1 MVLSHFIY
9 IFLSWSMAEIMNTSQ
24 IRPHQNFRGKR
35 MRCFFL
41 AWSLAGLSLIGG
53 TATIASATQAEHVIL
68 VVLEGIKSSSIQG
81 GATPTLARLAKEG
94 VVTWSAQSITPP
106 LTVPA
111 MASLLTGLQV
121 EKHRVTAEWETYDF
135 ARSFM
140 RSPTVFDYMDLAG
153 GKDTGVFLMDERL
166 YQLVRPEIYVDSQV
180 CGYTKPQCTPEKASE
195 YIKDF
200 LQKVTSE
207 KGYGFRLF
215 EVPNL
220 LLVHLPTA
228 VKVGQK
234 SGWDSEKY
242 SNALR
247 SIDTAVEQ
255 IIQTYK
261 ELEVL
266 DKTMVI
272 ITGLN
277 SGPVSTTSEG
287 AKPVSTGTP
296 APELDPTVPWIA
308 WGANIKKNQPITQS
322 VSLLDTGA
330 TIMYALGLET
340 HTEWDSHAMGEIFQ
354 TVPERR
360 TTDNEPQRKQ

>member
-1 MVLSHFIY
+1 MSTSPIRSHQHSHSKF
-9 IFLSWSMAEIMNTSQ
+9 
-24 IRPHQNFRGKR
+24 

-41 AWSLAGLSLIGG
+41 AWTVVWLLLIGG
-53 TATIASATQAEHVIL
+53 TASIASPRQAEHIIL
-68 VVLEGIKSSSIQG
+68 VVLEGIKSSSIQN
-81 GATPTLARLAKEG
+81 GATPNLARLAKDG
-94 VVTWSAQSITPP
+94 AVTWTAQSITPP

-121 EKHRVTAEWETYDF
+121 EKHRVTADWETYDF

-180 CGYTKPQCTPEKASE
+180 CGYTKPQCTPERASV

-200 LQKVTSE
+200 LKKVTSE

-215 EVPNL
+215 GVPNL

-234 SGWDSEKY
+234 YGWDSEKY
-242 SNALR
+242 SAALL

-255 IIQTYK
+255 IIQSYK
-261 ELEVL
+261 ELGVL
-266 DKTMVI
+266 DQTMVI

-277 SGPVSTTSEG
+277 SGPLSTTTEG
-287 AKPVSTGTP
+287 AKPVSTSPT
-296 APELDPTVPWIA
+296 APKLDSTIPWIA
-308 WGANIKKNQPITQS
+308 WGANIKSNHPITQS

-340 HTEWDSHAMGEIFQ
+340 YTEWDSHAIGDIFQ

-360 TTDNEPQRKQ
+360 TTDNEPQKKQ

>member
-1 MVLSHFIY
+1 MSTFRAIRTPHRGGKLFRRILMV
-9 IFLSWSMAEIMNTSQ
+9 
-24 IRPHQNFRGKR
+24 
-35 MRCFFL
+35 
-41 AWSLAGLSLIGG
+41 WSLALLALNGG
-53 TATIASATQAEHVIL
+53 MPSIVSATQAEHIIL
-68 VVLEGIKSSSIQG
+68 IVLEGIKSSSIQG
-81 GATPTLARLAKEG
+81 GATPTLAQLAQDG

-135 ARSFM
+135 ARAFM

-180 CGYTKPQCTPEKASE
+180 CGYSKPQCTPETASV

-200 LQKVTSE
+200 LKKVTSE

-215 EVPNL
+215 GVPNL

-228 VKVGQK
+228 AKVGQK
-234 SGWDSEKY
+234 YGWDSKKY
-242 SNALR
+242 SAALS

-261 ELEVL
+261 ELGVL

-277 SGPVSTTSEG
+277 SGPIYTPSENGKNVSVGSK
-287 AKPVSTGTP
+287 AS
-296 APELDPTVPWIA
+296 ELDATIPWIA
-308 WGANIKKNQPITQS
+308 WGANIKKNYPIAKS

-340 HTEWDSHAMGEIFQ
+340 HTEWDSHAIDEIFQ
-354 TVPERR
+354 AVPERR
-360 TTDNEPQRKQ
+360 TTENELQKIQ

>member
-1 MVLSHFIY
+1 M
-9 IFLSWSMAEIMNTSQ
+9 
-24 IRPHQNFRGKR
+24 G
-35 MRCFFL
+35 C
-41 AWSLAGLSLIGG
+41 SLACLLLIGG
-53 TATIASATQAEHVIL
+53 VPSITSATQAEHIIL
-68 VVLEGIKSSSIQG
+68 IVLEGIKSSSLQG
-81 GATPTLARLAKEG
+81 EATPTLTRLAQEG
-94 VVTWSAQSITPP
+94 AATWSAQSITPP

-121 EKHRVTAEWETYDF
+121 DKHRVTAEWETYDF
-135 ARSFM
+135 ARAFM

-180 CGYTKPQCTPEKASE
+180 CGYSKPQCTPETASV

-200 LQKVTSE
+200 LEKVTSE

-215 EVPNL
+215 GVPNL

-234 SGWDSEKY
+234 YGRDSAKY
-242 SNALR
+242 SAALT
-247 SIDTAVEQ
+247 SIDTAVNQ
-255 IIQTYK
+255 LIQTYK
-261 ELEVL
+261 ELGVL
-266 DKTMVI
+266 NKTMVI
-272 ITGLN
+272 VTGLN
-277 SGPVSTTSEG
+277 SGPVHTPSVKE
-287 AKPVSTGTP
+287 KKVSAGSMKS
-296 APELDPTVPWIA
+296 ELDPTIPWIA
-308 WGANIKKNQPITQS
+308 WGANIKGKHPIAQP

-340 HTEWDSHAMGEIFQ
+340 HTEWDSHAINEIFQ

-360 TTDNEPQRKQ
+360 TTDNDPQKMR

>member
-1 MVLSHFIY
+1 MS
-9 IFLSWSMAEIMNTSQ
+9 TSQ
-24 IRPHQNFRGKR
+24 IPPPQHRRGKL
-35 MRCFFL
+35 MWCFLL
-41 AWSLAGLSLIGG
+41 AWSVLWLALIGG
-53 TATIASATQAEHVIL
+53 TASIASATQAEHIIL
-68 VVLEGIKSSSIQG
+68 VVMEGIKSSSIQD
-81 GATPTLARLAKEG
+81 GATPNLARLSKEG
-94 VVTWSAQSITPP
+94 AVNWSAQSITPP

-135 ARSFM
+135 ARAFM

-180 CGYTKPQCTPEKASE
+180 CGYTKPQCTPETASI

-200 LQKVTSE
+200 LEKVTSE

-215 EVPNL
+215 GMPNL

-228 VKVGQK
+228 AKVGQK
-234 SGWDSEKY
+234 YGWDSPKY
-242 SNALR
+242 FAALT
-247 SIDTAVEQ
+247 SIDTAVDK

-261 ELEVL
+261 ELGVL

-277 SGPVSTTSEG
+277 SGPLHIPKDG
-287 AKPVSTGTP
+287 AKPVSASATT
-296 APELDPTVPWIA
+296 PELDNTIPWIA
-308 WGANIKKNQPITQS
+308 WGANIKKNHPIAQS

-340 HTEWDSHAMGEIFQ
+340 HTEWDSHVIDGIFQ
-354 TVPERR
+354 AVPERR
-360 TTDNEPQRKQ
+360 TTGNEPQKN

>member
-1 MVLSHFIY
+1 
-9 IFLSWSMAEIMNTSQ
+9 MNTFQVTRNQHSGDSL
-24 IRPHQNFRGKR
+24 FRR
-35 MRCFFL
+35 FFMV
-41 AWSLAGLSLIGG
+41 WSLACLALIGG
-53 TATIASATQAEHVIL
+53 TPSIVSATQAEHIIL
-68 VVLEGIKSSSIQG
+68 IVLEGIKSSSIQG
-81 GATPTLARLAKEG
+81 GATPTLTQLAQDG
-94 VVTWSAQSITPP
+94 VVTWSAHSITPP

-135 ARSFM
+135 ARAFM

-180 CGYTKPQCTPEKASE
+180 CGYTKPQCTPETASV

-200 LQKVTSE
+200 LKKVTSQ

-215 EVPNL
+215 GVPNL

-228 VKVGQK
+228 AKVGQK
-234 SGWDSEKY
+234 YGWNSPKY
-242 SNALR
+242 SAALT
-247 SIDTAVEQ
+247 SIDTAVDQ

-261 ELEVL
+261 ELGVL

-272 ITGLN
+272 VTGLN
-277 SGPVSTTSEG
+277 SGPISSPSENGKSASAGSKTSE
-287 AKPVSTGTP
+287 
-296 APELDPTVPWIA
+296 LDATIPWIA
-308 WGANIKKNQPITQS
+308 WGANIKKNHPIAQS

-340 HTEWDSHAMGEIFQ
+340 HTEWDSRPINEIFQ
-354 TVPERR
+354 AVPERR
-360 TTDNEPQRKQ
+360 TTENELQKIQ

>member
-1 MVLSHFIY
+1 MSI
-9 IFLSWSMAEIMNTSQ
+9 SQ
-24 IRPHQNFRGKR
+24 LRPQQHRPGTLIR
-35 MRCFFL
+35 CVFL
-41 AWSLAGLSLIGG
+41 AWSVAWLSLIGG
-53 TATIASATQAEHVIL
+53 TGSIAFAAQAEHIIL
-68 VVLEGIKSSSIQG
+68 VVLEGIKSSSIQNG
-81 GATPTLARLAKEG
+81 GTPNLAQLAKDG
-94 VVTWSAQSITPP
+94 AVTWSAQSITPP

-121 EKHRVTAEWETYDF
+121 EKHRVTAAWETYDF

-180 CGYTKPQCTPEKASE
+180 CGYTKPQCTPERASA

-200 LQKVTSE
+200 LKKVTSE

-215 EVPNL
+215 GVPNL
-220 LLVHLPTA
+220 LLVHLPSA

-234 SGWDSEKY
+234 YGWDSEKY
-242 SNALR
+242 SATLL
-247 SIDTAVEQ
+247 SIDTSVEQ

-261 ELEVL
+261 ELGVL

-277 SGPVSTTSEG
+277 SGPLSPPTGKEGKTVSTSLT
-287 AKPVSTGTP
+287 T
-296 APELDPTVPWIA
+296 PELDATIPWIA
-308 WGANIKKNQPITQS
+308 WGANIKQNHPISQS

-340 HTEWDSHAMGEIFQ
+340 HTEWDSHPIGDIFQ

-360 TTDNEPQRKQ
+360 TTDNEPQKKQ

>member
-1 MVLSHFIY
+1 MSTSSVPPHRHRRGNLIRR
-9 IFLSWSMAEIMNTSQ
+9 FL
-24 IRPHQNFRGKR
+24 
-35 MRCFFL
+35 L
-41 AWSLAGLSLIGG
+41 AWSLVCLALIAGTPS
-53 TATIASATQAEHVIL
+53 IASATQAEHIIL

-81 GATPTLARLAKEG
+81 GATPTMARLAKDG

-106 LTVPA
+106 LTVSA
-111 MASLLTGLQV
+111 MASLLTGLPV
-121 EKHRVTAEWETYDF
+121 IKHRVTAEWETYDF
-135 ARSFM
+135 ARAFM

-180 CGYTKPQCTPEKASE
+180 CGYSKPQCTPETAAI

-200 LQKVTSE
+200 LEKITSE

-215 EVPNL
+215 GMPNL

-228 VKVGQK
+228 GKVGQK
-234 SGWDSEKY
+234 YGWDSQKY
-242 SNALR
+242 SAALT
-247 SIDTAVEQ
+247 SIDTAVDQ

-261 ELEVL
+261 EHGVL
-266 DKTMVI
+266 DKTMMI

-277 SGPVSTTSEG
+277 SGPLRTTQDG
-287 AKPVSTGTP
+287 AKPVSATVAT
-296 APELDPTVPWIA
+296 PELDATIPWIA
-308 WGANIKKNQPITQS
+308 WGANIKSNHPITQS

-340 HTEWDSHAMGEIFQ
+340 HTEWDSHAINDIFQ
-354 TVPERR
+354 AVPERQ
-360 TTDNEPQRKQ
+360 TTGNEPLKK

>member
-1 MVLSHFIY
+1 MS
-9 IFLSWSMAEIMNTSQ
+9 TSQ
-24 IRPHQNFRGKR
+24 KRPQQHRRGKLLP
-35 MRCFFL
+35 CFFL
-41 AWSLAGLSLIGG
+41 TWSVVWLTLFGG
-53 TATIASATQAEHVIL
+53 TASMASAAQAEHIIL

-81 GATPTLARLAKEG
+81 GLTPNLAQLAKDG
-94 VVTWSAQSITPP
+94 AVTWSAQSITPP

-121 EKHRVTAEWETYDF
+121 EKHRVTAAWETYDF

-180 CGYTKPQCTPEKASE
+180 CGYTKPQCTPERASA
-195 YIKDF
+195 YINDF
-200 LQKVTSE
+200 LEKVTSE

-215 EVPNL
+215 GVPNL

-234 SGWDSEKY
+234 YGWDSEKY
-242 SNALR
+242 SAALL

-261 ELEVL
+261 ELGVL

-277 SGPVSTTSEG
+277 SGPLSPPTGGGQTVPTSLTT
-287 AKPVSTGTP
+287 
-296 APELDPTVPWIA
+296 PELDATIPWIA
-308 WGANIKKNQPITQS
+308 WGANIKRNHPITQS

-340 HTEWDSHAMGEIFQ
+340 HTEWDSHAIGDIFQ
-354 TVPERR
+354 AVPERR
-360 TTDNEPQRKQ
+360 TTDNEPQTKQ

>member
-1 MVLSHFIY
+1 MSIPRISPDQHLPGSLIRS
-9 IFLSWSMAEIMNTSQ
+9 FL
-24 IRPHQNFRGKR
+24 
-35 MRCFFL
+35 L
-41 AWSLAGLSLIGG
+41 AFSLALLVLIGG
-53 TATIASATQAEHVIL
+53 TPSPVSATQAEHIIL
-68 VVLEGIKSSSIQG
+68 VVLEGIKPSSIQS
-81 GATPTLARLAKEG
+81 GATPYVNRLAKEG

-106 LTVPA
+106 LTVSA
-111 MASLLTGLQV
+111 MASLLTGLKV
-121 EKHRVTAEWETYDF
+121 DKHRVTAEWETYDF

-153 GKDTGVFLMDERL
+153 GRDTGVFLMDERL

-180 CGYTKPQCTPEKASE
+180 CGFTKPQCTPETAAV

-200 LQKVTSE
+200 LKKVTSE

-215 EVPNL
+215 GVPNL

-228 VKVGQK
+228 AKVGQK
-234 SGWDSEKY
+234 YGENSQKY
-242 SNALR
+242 SAALL
-247 SIDTAVEQ
+247 SIDTAIEQ

-261 ELEVL
+261 ELGVL

-277 SGPVSTTSEG
+277 SGHLRTPKEN
-287 AKPVSTGTP
+287 AKPISANAPT
-296 APELDPTVPWIA
+296 PELDSTIPWIA
-308 WGANIKKNQPITQS
+308 WGANIKKDHPITQS

-340 HTEWDSHAMGEIFQ
+340 YTEWDSRVIEEIFQ
-354 TVPERR
+354 AVPKRR
-360 TTDNEPQRKQ
+360 TTDNEQQKTH

>member
-1 MVLSHFIY
+1 MSIFRVTRSRQSGGNLFRRFLMV
-9 IFLSWSMAEIMNTSQ
+9 
-24 IRPHQNFRGKR
+24 
-35 MRCFFL
+35 
-41 AWSLAGLSLIGG
+41 WSLAWLALIGG
-53 TATIASATQAEHVIL
+53 TPSIVSATQAEHIIL
-68 VVLEGIKSSSIQG
+68 IVLEGIKSSSIQG
-81 GATPTLARLAKEG
+81 GATPTLAQLAQDG

-106 LTVPA
+106 LTVSA

-135 ARSFM
+135 ARAFM

-180 CGYTKPQCTPEKASE
+180 CGYTKPQCTPETASV

-200 LQKVTSE
+200 LKKVTSE

-215 EVPNL
+215 GVPNL

-228 VKVGQK
+228 AKVGQK
-234 SGWDSEKY
+234 YGWDSAKY
-242 SNALR
+242 SATLP
-247 SIDTAVEQ
+247 SIDTAVEK

-261 ELEVL
+261 ELGVL

-277 SGPVSTTSEG
+277 SGPIHTPSENGKNVSASSKTSE
-287 AKPVSTGTP
+287 
-296 APELDPTVPWIA
+296 LDATIPWIA
-308 WGANIKKNQPITQS
+308 WGANIKKNHPIAKP

-340 HTEWDSHAMGEIFQ
+340 HTEWDSHPINEIFQ
-354 TVPERR
+354 AVPERR
-360 TTDNEPQRKQ
+360 TTENELQKIQ

>member
-1 MVLSHFIY
+1 MS
-9 IFLSWSMAEIMNTSQ
+9 TSQ
-24 IRPHQNFRGKR
+24 LRPQQHRRGTLIR
-35 MRCFFL
+35 CVFL
-41 AWSLAGLSLIGG
+41 AWSVAWLPLIGG
-53 TATIASATQAEHVIL
+53 TDSIAFAAQAEHIIL
-68 VVLEGIKSSSIQG
+68 VVLEGIKSSSIQH
-81 GATPTLARLAKEG
+81 GATPNLAQLAKDG
-94 VVTWSAQSITPP
+94 AVTWSARSITPP

-121 EKHRVTAEWETYDF
+121 EKHRVTAAWETYDF

-180 CGYTKPQCTPEKASE
+180 CGYTKPQCTPERASA

-200 LQKVTSE
+200 LNKVTSE

-215 EVPNL
+215 GVPNL
-220 LLVHLPTA
+220 LLVHLPSA

-234 SGWDSEKY
+234 YGWDSEKY
-242 SNALR
+242 SASLL

-261 ELEVL
+261 ELGVL

-277 SGPVSTTSEG
+277 SGPLSPPTGEGKTVSTSLT
-287 AKPVSTGTP
+287 T
-296 APELDPTVPWIA
+296 PELDATIPWIA
-308 WGANIKKNQPITQS
+308 WGANIKRNHPISQS

-340 HTEWDSHAMGEIFQ
+340 HTEWDSRAIGDIFQ

-360 TTDNEPQRKQ
+360 TTDNDPQTKQ

>member
-1 MVLSHFIY
+1 MSTPKVP
-9 IFLSWSMAEIMNTSQ
+9 
-24 IRPHQNFRGKR
+24 PHQHLRGNLIR
-35 MRCFFL
+35 RVLL
-41 AWSLAGLSLIGG
+41 AWSLVWIVLIGV
-53 TATIASATQAEHVIL
+53 TPSIVSATQAEHIIL
-68 VVLEGIKSSSIQG
+68 VVLEGIKSSSIQD
-81 GATPTLARLAKEG
+81 GATPTLARLAMDG

-106 LTVPA
+106 LTVSA

-135 ARSFM
+135 ARAFM

-166 YQLVRPEIYVDSQV
+166 YQLIRPEIYVDSQV
-180 CGYTKPQCTPEKASE
+180 CGYTKPQCTPETASV

-200 LQKVTSE
+200 LKKVTSK

-215 EVPNL
+215 GVPNL

-228 VKVGQK
+228 AKVGQK
-234 SGWDSEKY
+234 YGWDSAKY
-242 SNALR
+242 SVALP

-261 ELEVL
+261 ELGVL

-277 SGPVSTTSEG
+277 SGPIHTPSENGKNVSAGSKTSE
-287 AKPVSTGTP
+287 
-296 APELDPTVPWIA
+296 LDATIPWIA
-308 WGANIKKNQPITQS
+308 WGANIKKNHPIAKP

-340 HTEWDSHAMGEIFQ
+340 HTEWDSHTIDDIFQ
-354 TVPERR
+354 AVPERR
-360 TTDNEPQRKQ
+360 TTDNELQKKQ

>member
-1 MVLSHFIY
+1 MS
-9 IFLSWSMAEIMNTSQ
+9 TSQ
-24 IRPHQNFRGKR
+24 IPPPSHRRGKL

-41 AWSLAGLSLIGG
+41 AWSLVWLPLIGG
-53 TATIASATQAEHVIL
+53 TASIASATQAEHIIL
-68 VVLEGIKSSSIQG
+68 VVLEGIKSSSIQN
-81 GATPTLARLAKEG
+81 GATPNLARLAREG

-180 CGYTKPQCTPEKASE
+180 CGYTKPQCTPERASV

-200 LQKVTSE
+200 LKKVTSE

-215 EVPNL
+215 GVPNL

-234 SGWDSEKY
+234 YGWDSEKY
-242 SNALR
+242 SAALM
-247 SIDTAVEQ
+247 SIDTTVEQ

-261 ELEVL
+261 ELGVL

-277 SGPVSTTSEG
+277 SGPLSTPAG
-287 AKPVSTGTP
+287 DVKPVSTSP
-296 APELDPTVPWIA
+296 NSLDLDATIPWIA
-308 WGANIKKNQPITQS
+308 WGANIKRNHPITQS

-340 HTEWDSHAMGEIFQ
+340 HTEWDSHAIGDIFQ
-354 TVPERR
+354 AVPERR
-360 TTDNEPQRKQ
+360 TTGNELQNKE

>member
-1 MVLSHFIY
+1 MS
-9 IFLSWSMAEIMNTSQ
+9 TSQ
-24 IRPHQNFRGKR
+24 LRPQQHPRGTLIR
-35 MRCFFL
+35 CVFL
-41 AWSLAGLSLIGG
+41 AWSVAWLPLIGG
-53 TATIASATQAEHVIL
+53 TDSIAFAAQAEHIIL
-68 VVLEGIKSSSIQG
+68 VVLEGIKSSSIQH
-81 GATPTLARLAKEG
+81 GATPNLAQLAKDG
-94 VVTWSAQSITPP
+94 AVTWSARSITPP

-121 EKHRVTAEWETYDF
+121 EKHRVTAAWETYDF

-180 CGYTKPQCTPEKASE
+180 CGYTKPQCTPERASA

-200 LQKVTSE
+200 LNKVTSE

-215 EVPNL
+215 GVPNL
-220 LLVHLPTA
+220 LLVHLPSA

-234 SGWDSEKY
+234 YGWDSEKY
-242 SNALR
+242 SAALL

-261 ELEVL
+261 ELGVL

-277 SGPVSTTSEG
+277 SGPLSPPTGEGKTVSTSLT
-287 AKPVSTGTP
+287 T
-296 APELDPTVPWIA
+296 PELDATIPWIA
-308 WGANIKKNQPITQS
+308 WGANIKRNHPISQS

-340 HTEWDSHAMGEIFQ
+340 HTEWDSRAIGDIFQ

-360 TTDNEPQRKQ
+360 TTDNDPQTKQ